1 MTSPTTRSII
11 TLLAVFLLAAASAAQ
26 KTPDA
31 NNIARA
37 EKLFDEIAK
46 IEAAPGVNDLD
57 ARRDAG
63 DGLRRAEKIAA
74 RIESGAQA
82 LPATD
87 LKIDLTAAAQNYRR
101 AIRLTLAPREQ
112 SAQSAVACERERAG
126 AYRRL
131 CASMQTRDAATLALA
146 KARLH
151 VSWARAFVN
160 DLRGARDAQTAAALA
175 EMRAERVLDL
185 VVARQALVALKELE
199 ALTNAP
205 ATLADFEDE
214 RKIGKVTPA
223 EFGARLDAA
232 ARIVRQSLAW
242 LPESELRSE
251 IDNAAQSYADALW
264 WWQRSD
270 RPLVVRV
277 SGGAFAEQNFAAM
290 SRLPDTV
297 LGYNAVINLR
307 HARDYSRRADVRLD
321 AELSRAGYATA
332 WTTGNK

>member
-1 MTSPTTRSII
+1 MTSPTKRSINA
-11 TLLAVFLLAAASAAQ
+11 LLAVLLIAAASRAQ
-26 KTPDA
+26 TPDA
-31 NNIARA
+31 NSISRA

-46 IEAAPGVNDLD
+46 IEAAPGVTAVD
-57 ARRDAG
+57 ARLGAG
-63 DGLRRAEKIAA
+63 EGLSRAEKIAA
-74 RIESGAQA
+74 RVYDHAQSLHA
-82 LPATD
+82 SD

-101 AIRLTLAPREQ
+101 ALRLTLATREQ

-131 CASMQTRDAATLALA
+131 CVSMQTRDAAALALS

-151 VSWARAFVN
+151 VSWARAVVN
-160 DLRGARDAQTAAALA
+160 DLRGARDAQTVAALA

-185 VVARQALVALKELE
+185 IVARQALVALKELE
-199 ALTNAP
+199 ALTNAL
-205 ATLADFEDE
+205 ATLADFEDA

-251 IDNAAQSYADALW
+251 IDNAWQSYADALW

-270 RPLVVRV
+270 RPLVVKV

-307 HARDYSRRADVRLD
+307 HARDYSRRADARLD
-321 AELSRAGYATA
+321 AELARAGYVMAQ
-332 WTTGNK
+332 TTGNK

>member
-11 TLLAVFLLAAASAAQ
+11 ALLAVFLLAAASAAQ
-26 KTPDA
+26 TPDA
-31 NNIARA
+31 NNLARA

-46 IEAAPGVNDLD
+46 IEAAFGVNDLD
-57 ARRDAG
+57 VRREAG

-74 RIESGAQA
+74 RVESSAQS
-82 LPATD
+82 LPASD
-87 LKIDLTAAAQNYRR
+87 LKIDLTAAAQHYRR

-131 CASMQTRDAATLALA
+131 CASMQTRYAAALALS

-151 VSWARAFVN
+151 LSFARALIN
-160 DLRGARDAQTAAALA
+160 DLRGAHDAQTVAALA

-205 ATLADFEDE
+205 ATLADFEDG

-223 EFGARLDAA
+223 EFGARLEEAS
-232 ARIVRQSLAW
+232 RIVRQSLAW
-242 LPESELRSE
+242 LPESELRAE
-251 IDNAAQSYADALW
+251 IDNAYQSYADALW

-270 RPLVVRV
+270 RPLIVKV
-277 SGGAFAEQNFAAM
+277 SGNAFARQNFAAM
-290 SRLPDTV
+290 SRMPDTV
-297 LGYNAVINLR
+297 LGYNAVINVR
-307 HARDYSRRADVRLD
+307 HARDYSRRADARLD
-321 AELSRAGYATA
+321 TELSRAGYATK
-332 WTTGNK
+332 N

>member
-1 MTSPTTRSII
+1 MTSPTKRSVIA
-11 TLLAVFLLAAASAAQ
+11 LLAVFLLAAASAAQ
-26 KTPDA
+26 TPDA

-46 IEAAPGVNDLD
+46 IEAAFGVNDLD
-57 ARRDAG
+57 ARRDTG
-63 DGLRRAEKIAA
+63 DRMRRAEKIAV
-74 RIESGAQA
+74 RVESSAQA
-82 LPATD
+82 LSASD

-101 AIRLTLAPREQ
+101 AIRLTLAPRQQ

-131 CASMQTRDAATLALA
+131 CASMQSRDAAALALS

-151 VSWARAFVN
+151 VSWARALVN
-160 DLRGARDAQTAAALA
+160 DLRGVRDAQMVAALA

-185 VVARQALVALKELE
+185 IVARQALVALKKLE

-232 ARIVRQSLAW
+232 AQTVSQSLAW
-242 LPESELRSE
+242 LPESELRAE
-251 IDNAAQSYADALW
+251 IDNAYQSYADALW

-270 RPLVVRV
+270 RPLVVKV

-307 HARDYSRRADVRLD
+307 HARDYSRRADARLD
-321 AELSRAGYATA
+321 AELARAGYATA
-332 WTTGNK
+332 QTIGNK